1 LIGESDDS
9 FAFENFGADKD
20 LNFNL
25 LYEEFKLSYCPGPGK
40 SDLSI

>member
-1 LIGESDDS
+1 MGESEDNW
-9 FAFENFGADKD
+9 AFENFDADND

-25 LYEEFKLSYCPGPGK
+25 LYDEFKLSYCPGPGK